1 VSSPARFPF
10 VPFGSGGPV
19 SDLTPLLP
27 IRLERDQTSLD
38 VVAIVDSGASVSVL
52 PWSVGLRFGVDWDSL
67 NVPCSVGGSAGGV
80 PGKIL
85 AVYETV
91 APFPTVPLAFSWVK
105 SDTIPIIL
113 GQTNFFLNFDMFFYR
128 AQRYFEIQPATPPTP

>member
-27 IRLERDQTSLD
+27 IRLERDRTSLD
-38 VVAIVDSGASVSVL
+38 VVALVDSDAAVSVL
-52 PWSVGLRFGVDWDSL
+52 PWSVGLRFGIDWDSL
-67 NVPCSVGGSAGGV
+67 SIPCLVGGGAGSV

-85 AVYETV
+85 AVYSTV
-91 APFPTVPLAFSWVK
+91 APFPTIMLAFSWVQT
-105 SDTIPIIL
+105 DAMPIIL
-113 GQTNFFLNFDMFFYR
+113 GQTNFFLNFDVFFAR
-128 AQRYFEIQPATPPTP
+128 ARGYFEIQPAISPTP